1 MKLPIPNLH
10 KKEKQEYYLALLLR
24 DEKIVAVI
32 LGETDGALKII
43 GRQEAFL
50 DASIDTIDHEVLLEV
65 LDKTISKAEET
76 LPPNVETEKTVFG
89 VKDSWVEDKKIKK
102 EYLARLKK
110 VCDALTLSPIGFM
123 VISEAI
129 AHLLQKEEGAP
140 LSGIVAEIGKT
151 HVTLSLFRAGKVL
164 ETFTGTITD
173 SVPQTVDRL
182 LHHFTVDVLPSRIIL
197 FNGGDDDELAQEF
210 LAHHWSKSLPF
221 LHIPQI
227 SVLPKGFDGKA
238 MIYGAAEQMGFEIF
252 GSLGEVKV
260 KELRSPKGEE
270 KTATKEP
277 EGQEETTEKKKTDAE
292 EANEAKDGPDEEG
305 QEDKLVQAENFGFVV
320 GEDITAVPHAA
331 KTPAKATSHEAD
343 GEHHLPKH
351 PGFGLD
357 HPTHATQEPE
367 NDEEADEHESRPGRR
382 DKQSNFLSALPIG
395 ALTESVGAFFAK
407 LPLKG
412 LKLPGVRPG
421 KTMIIAPL
429 ILVLLV
435 GLILLYIF
443 GVKAAVTLQME
454 PKHIDD
460 QQAITLSPNG
470 STDFAQK
477 ILIAREIDAS
487 LDGSV
492 STEATG
498 KKEVGDKAKGTV
510 TLYNNNQG
518 AKSVPAGT
526 VITSSNDLDFTTDK
540 DVTVASA
547 SGDVFSGTKPGTVQ
561 VSVTAKDI
569 GTEYN
574 LPSNT
579 KFTVSAS
586 PSLAAKNDSAFSGG
600 TKKNVTVVS
609 KADTDKLLA
618 DLPKS
623 LEAKAKDAFKDKVSS
638 GETILPVFTDEEL
651 SKKDFDKDVGDQAS
665 KVTLKATVTFTTL
678 AYKNNDIKQLA
689 EALLKDKYSQD
700 LAISDKG
707 VNTTITNVKTDKDGD
722 VSATLTMIAGLLP
735 KVDTSALLQQLP
747 GKSFT
752 DANELIKQSV
762 PQVKDTEIKLSPNI
776 PFLPKILPRIKT
788 NITISVATNG

>member
-1 MKLPIPNLH
+1 MKLPIPPLH
-10 KKEKQEYYLALLLR
+10 KKDKQEYYLALLLR

-32 LGETDGALKII
+32 LGEQEGKLKII
-43 GRQEAFL
+43 GRQEAYL
-50 DASIDTIDHEVLLEV
+50 DTSIDAIEHEKLLET

-76 LPPNVETEKTVFG
+76 LPPDVETEKTVFG
-89 VKDSWVEDKKIKK
+89 VKDAWVEDKKIKK

-129 AHLLQKEEGAP
+129 AHLLQEEEGAP

-164 ETFTGTITD
+164 ETFTGTISD
-173 SVPQTVDRL
+173 SIPKTVDRL

-197 FNGGDDDELAQEF
+197 FNGGDDDGLAQEF

-227 SVLPKGFDGKA
+227 SVLPKDFDGKA

-252 GSLGEVKV
+252 GSLGDTKV
-260 KELRSPKGEE
+260 KELHVPGGHGKAEEE
-270 KTATKEP
+270 KTDKRKDETDEGTKE
-277 EGQEETTEKKKTDAE
+277 TE
-292 EANEAKDGPDEEG
+292 EAKGDETKAEA
-305 QEDKLVQAENFGFVV
+305 EDKLVPAENFGFVM
-320 GEDITAVPHAA
+320 GEDITAVTPGAQAKDKDTHDEAA
-331 KTPAKATSHEAD
+331 EK
-343 GEHHLPKH
+343 HHLPKH
-351 PGFGLD
+351 PGFGME
-357 HPTHATQEPE
+357 HATHSVDEEEQEESEEPE
-367 NDEEADEHESRPGRR
+367 AIERPGRR
-382 DKQSNFLSALPIG
+382 DKQTGLLAALPLG
-395 ALTESVGAFFAK
+395 AVTEALTSFGTK

-412 LKLPGVRPG
+412 LKLSGVRPG
-421 KTMIIAPL
+421 KTMFIVPVVL
-429 ILVLLV
+429 LVLL
-435 GLILLYIF
+435 GIGLLYIF
-443 GVKAAVTLQME
+443 ALKATVTLQME

-477 ILIAREIDAS
+477 IITAKEIDVA

-492 STEATG
+492 STDATG

-518 AKSVPAGT
+518 IKSVPAGT
-526 VITSSNDLDFTTDK
+526 VITSSNNLDFTTDK

-561 VSVTAKDI
+561 ASVTAKDI

-579 KFTVSAS
+579 KFTVSS
-586 PSLAAKNDSAFSGG
+586 SSNLAAKNDSAFSGG
-600 TKKNVTVVS
+600 TKKNVTVVA

-623 LEAKAKDAFKDKVSS
+623 LEAKAKDALKDKV
-638 GETILPVFTDEEL
+638 GGDETALPIFTDEAL
-651 SKKDFDKDVGDQAS
+651 SKKNFDKDVGDQAT

-678 AYKNNDIKQLA
+678 AYKNDDMQQLA
-689 EALLKDKYSQD
+689 LALLKDQYSQN
-700 LAISDKG
+700 LAIAEKG
-707 VNTTITNVKTDKDGD
+707 VSTAVSNVKTNKDSD
-722 VSATLTMIAGLLP
+722 VSATLTMSAGLLP
-735 KVDTSALLQQLP
+735 KVDTSSLQQALP
-747 GKSFT
+747 GKSFS
-752 DANELIKQSV
+752 DADAYIKQTV

-776 PFLPKILPRIKT
+776 PLLPHVLPRLK
-788 NITISVATNG
+788 NHITIVVATNG